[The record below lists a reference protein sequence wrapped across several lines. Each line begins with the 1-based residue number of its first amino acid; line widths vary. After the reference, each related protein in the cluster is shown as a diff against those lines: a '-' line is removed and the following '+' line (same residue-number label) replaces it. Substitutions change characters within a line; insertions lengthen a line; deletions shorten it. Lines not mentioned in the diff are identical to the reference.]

1 MGELTRRVPSRW
13 NYDAAVRRV
22 RGKVFKWKR
31 ATADLVREVWIAH
44 EVLTR
49 PGARGDLVPNRTRSW
64 AGFLEDVG
72 LGRTTAWRWLQQY
85 DAQEHKLLEG
95 EARTPAKRDPVVRG
109 RAARWVP
116 RPTAHGGPDPRG
128 QIGGLAI
135 SKGIC

>member
-95 EARTPAKRDPVVRG
+95 EARTPAKRDPVVRLLAELHRERRDG
-109 RAARWVP
+109 FLDRLRTAAR
-116 RPTAHGGPDPRG
+116 
-128 QIGGLAI
+128 ILA
-135 SKGIC
+135 GR